1 MLQAFKT
8 TRGLFHGRAAL
19 TAGVA
24 MAVLALA
31 GCSSQE
37 SAKSAEEAVAQ
48 PAAEVAAPI
57 APVAA
62 APVAAAVAAAT
73 PGILVSDERCARN
86 RAVGTITYVSGYG
99 YSASAGQLDVF
110 LAKEMGF
117 FDALCLTVE
126 INAGGANGQQL
137 VSSGQAQFTELG
149 SASDV
154 MLAAANSQNLKA
166 VATYGTTSP
175 FSIFANEKIKSLKDL
190 EGGRL
195 GYFINITPI
204 ALAMLD
210 AAKVDMS
217 KVELIKMTS
226 YDPTV
231 VPRGQIEAIVG
242 FASNQ
247 PQRLRAVNM
256 PFTEFFPADFGLNGT
271 YNVTEINSK
280 FLSENRE
287 VAADFMRAS
296 LHALAYCLDNEKDCV
311 ERISKLA
318 EDNNQ
323 GAAFPLEQQQVTW
336 SVESDW
342 VRKSGK
348 NPGEQTPAMW
358 ETEYDLV
365 KRYGNVD
372 TLPPLETMMDSQLV
386 SALYSDGQLIWPG
399 E

>member
-1 MLQAFKT
+1 MLQT
-8 TRGLFHGRAAL
+8 LNTERGPSYLRAAFL
-19 TAGVA
+19 
-24 MAVLALA
+24 
-31 GCSSQE
+31 
-37 SAKSAEEAVAQ
+37 
-48 PAAEVAAPI
+48 AAP
-57 APVAA
+57 ALGVLLLAAATQAVSAA
-62 APVAAAVAAAT
+62 APDLTDV
-73 PGILVSDERCARN
+73 IVSDERCERN
-86 RAVGTITYVSGYG
+86 RAAGTITYVSGYG
-99 YSASAGQLDVF
+99 YSASAGQLDVI
-110 LAKEMGF
+110 LAKQMGL

-137 VSSGQAQFTELG
+137 VSAGQAQFTALG

-204 ALAMLD
+204 ALAMLE
-210 AAKVDMS
+210 AAEVDMS

-231 VPRGQIEAIVG
+231 VPRGQIDAIVG

-247 PQRLRAVNM
+247 PQRLRAENM

-271 YNVTEINSK
+271 YNVAEINST
-280 FLSENRE
+280 FLAEHRDA
-287 VAADFMRAS
+287 AADFMRAS
-296 LHALAYCLDNEKDCV
+296 LYALDYCLDNEADCV
-311 ERISKLA
+311 GRISKLA
-318 EDNNQ
+318 EENNQ
-323 GAAFPLEQQQVTW
+323 GAAFPLAQQQVTW
-336 SVESDW
+336 AVESQW
-342 VRKSGK
+342 VRDADKD
-348 NPGEQTPAMW
+348 PGVQSPAMW

-365 KRYGNVD
+365 KRFGNVE
-372 TLPPLETMMDSQLV
+372 TLPPIESMMDADLV
-386 SALYSDGQLIWPG
+386 ASLYRDGQLIWPG